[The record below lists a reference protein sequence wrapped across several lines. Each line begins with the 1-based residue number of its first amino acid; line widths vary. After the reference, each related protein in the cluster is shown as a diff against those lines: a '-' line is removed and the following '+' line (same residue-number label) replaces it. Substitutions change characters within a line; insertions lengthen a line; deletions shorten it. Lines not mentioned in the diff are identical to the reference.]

1 MVSWSKKDAV
11 ERNRTYQKNFQEK
24 RRKELGNEEYKK
36 QRAEIVKKY
45 SNSKEK
51 LHLILKNYIKILSFK
66 GEATVKE
73 VVNVM
78 KETIPDLT
86 ENKVKKIWCGILQPR

>member
-1 MVSWSKKDAV
+1 MQVVDILFEVDQEVSS
-11 ERNRTYQKNFQEK
+11 
-24 RRKELGNEEYKK
+24 L
-36 QRAEIVKKY
+36 I
-45 SNSKEK
+45 
-51 LHLILKNYIKILSFK
+51 HLILENYIKILSFK